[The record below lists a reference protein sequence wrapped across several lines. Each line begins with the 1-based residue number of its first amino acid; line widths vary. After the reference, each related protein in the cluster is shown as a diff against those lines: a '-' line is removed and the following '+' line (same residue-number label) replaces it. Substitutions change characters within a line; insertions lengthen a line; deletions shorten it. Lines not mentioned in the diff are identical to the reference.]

1 MLYERESCA
10 YAYAGE
16 QFRIPGSIFLL
27 TNITI
32 VSVYSQLGTEH
43 QSSPITE
50 SHLSSRFMGANDLWK
65 R

>member
-1 MLYERESCA
+1 MPTRDR
-10 YAYAGE
+10 